1 MQRTSKFSQQK
12 VLQFMVIPGI
22 VWMIIFNYIPM
33 YGITIAFKDYKITS
47 SMFNAPWAGLK
58 YFKQFFKHQQFWMI
72 MRNTLGINGLKLLIG
87 FPLPIIFAIQL
98 SELRNMKFKKAA
110 QTISYLPY
118 FISWVVLGGIL
129 ITWLSESGFF
139 NEMLI
144 KMGIIEEGIPFL
156 AKEETKYFWTIS
168 IVSDIWKNLG
178 WNSII
183 FLAAISGIN
192 QELYEA
198 ATIDGAGRWG
208 KIRHVTLPGIQGTV
222 AIMFILAVGGLMRAN
237 FDQIMILRN
246 PLNRPASEVIDIF
259 VYRMGI
265 ETGRYSFAAAAGLF
279 NSVFSFALLLIAN
292 NVVKKL
298 SGSSFM

>member
-1 MQRTSKFSQQK
+1 MI
-12 VLQFMVIPGI
+12 IPGI
-22 VWMIIFNYIPM
+22 IWMIIFNYIPM

-47 SMFNAPWAGLK
+47 SIFDAPWAGLK
-58 YFKQFFKHQQFWMI
+58 YFKQFFGHSQFWMI

-98 SELRNMKFKKAA
+98 NELRNERFKRVA

-118 FISWVVLGGIL
+118 FISWVVLGGIM
-129 ITWLSESGFF
+129 ITWLSESGFI
-139 NEMLI
+139 NELFI
-144 KMGIIEEGIPFL
+144 KMGLIKEGIPFL
-156 AKEETKYFWTIS
+156 AKEELKYFWSIS
-168 IVSDIWKNLG
+168 IISDIWKNLG

-208 KIRHVTLPGIQGTV
+208 KIRHVTLPGIRGTV
-222 AIMFILAVGGLMRAN
+222 SIMFILAVGNLMRSN
-237 FDQIMILRN
+237 FDQIMVLRN
-246 PLNRPASEVIDIF
+246 PLNRPASEVVDIF

-265 ETGRYSFAAAAGLF
+265 ESGRYSFAAAAGLF
-279 NSVFSFALLLIAN
+279 NSVFSLGLLLIAN
-292 NVVKKL
+292 KIVKRL